1 MESIVRD
8 GIVDHLLRN
17 RLLSDDQ
24 HGFVPGRN
32 CVTQLL
38 LCLEEWTQMI
48 ENGESFDVIYTDF
61 SKAFDSVAHERLMV
75 KLDNIGVK
83 GDLINW
89 IRSFLSGRT
98 QSVNVQG
105 VASKWNIVISGIP
118 QGFVIGPIL
127 FVIFINDMPDNVK
140 YSMCK
145 LFADDCKLYGT
156 VNNREDN
163 KTQFDLTNLE
173 TWSKTW
179 QLPFNALKCKVM
191 HFGNRNP
198 KHLYYL
204 NDHILEDTQSEKD
217 LGVIIDVKLKYHIH
231 TAAAT
236 KKANQILG
244 MIKKSYTTRD
254 AKTISTL
261 YKIMVRPHLEYSN
274 VIWGPFYQ
282 GDIRSVET
290 IQRRAT
296 KLIPE
301 LKDFPYVDRMKNLEL
316 PSLMYRRR
324 RGDMNQM
331 YKIINGIVRI
341 DKKLFSPAKVSCT
354 RGYHG
359 KIFKRHAL
367 KTARKNSISQWVI
380 NDWNSLPTDFIE
392 SPSID
397 ICKNRLDKHW
407 QHLHYV
413 TID

>member
-1 MESIVRD
+1 
-8 GIVDHLLRN
+8 
-17 RLLSDDQ
+17 
-24 HGFVPGRN
+24 
-32 CVTQLL
+32 
-38 LCLEEWTQMI
+38 
-48 ENGESFDVIYTDF
+48 
-61 SKAFDSVAHERLMV
+61 
-75 KLDNIGVK
+75 
-83 GDLINW
+83 
-89 IRSFLSGRT
+89 
-98 QSVNVQG
+98 
-105 VASKWNIVISGIP
+105 
-118 QGFVIGPIL
+118 
-127 FVIFINDMPDNVK
+127 MPDNVK

-179 QLPFNALKCKVM
+179 QLPFNALKCKIM

-204 NDHILEDTQSEKD
+204 NDHILKDTQSEKD

-254 AKTISTL
+254 AKTISML

-274 VIWGPFYQ
+274 VMWGPFYQ

-301 LKDFPYVDRMKNLEL
+301 LKDLPYVD
-316 PSLMYRRR
+316 
-324 RGDMNQM
+324 
-331 YKIINGIVRI
+331 
-341 DKKLFSPAKVSCT
+341 
-354 RGYHG
+354 
-359 KIFKRHAL
+359 
-367 KTARKNSISQWVI
+367 
-380 NDWNSLPTDFIE
+380 
-392 SPSID
+392 
-397 ICKNRLDKHW
+397 
-407 QHLHYV
+407 
-413 TID
+413 